1 MKKGLVMEGGAM
13 RGMFTCGILDV
24 LMENDISFDIAVGVS
39 AGATFGC
46 NIKSGQTGRAYR
58 YNRKYCT
65 DKRYHSIRSLLFTGD
80 IYNVKFCYEEL
91 PYHLDKWDIEAFENN
106 PMEFYCVAT
115 DIETGGPVYHRCKD
129 GRKEDITWIQ
139 ASASMPLVSRPVRI
153 DGGVYLDGGISDSIP
168 LKFMEGKGA
177 DKILV
182 IETQPIDY
190 IKSPQQYMWLVRLML
205 KKYPAMIKCM
215 EERYLMYN
223 EQKRYIREREKE
235 GRAFV
240 IRPDKPLNI
249 SAIEKDPAELERVYR
264 LGRAAAEKRLED
276 LKKYLSD

>member
-1 MKKGLVMEGGAM
+1 
-13 RGMFTCGILDV
+13 
-24 LMENDISFDIAVGVS
+24 
-39 AGATFGC
+39 
-46 NIKSGQTGRAYR
+46 
-58 YNRKYCT
+58 
-65 DKRYHSIRSLLFTGD
+65 
-80 IYNVKFCYEEL
+80 
-91 PYHLDKWDIEAFENN
+91 
-106 PMEFYCVAT
+106 
-115 DIETGGPVYHRCKD
+115 
-129 GRKEDITWIQ
+129 
-139 ASASMPLVSRPVRI
+139 
-153 DGGVYLDGGISDSIP
+153 
-168 LKFMEGKGA
+168 MEGKGA